1 MGRESAGE
9 LLGRLLDW
17 REAER
22 GISGSHY
29 PHEAGMSNETNNS
42 RVVVDPSLI
51 LTIEERDGDC
61 RVVPPCAGSGGSDRD
76 TYRRKI
82 HQLDPVDSPRTLTS
96 DWQPR
101 TKWVGRFAAG

>member
-1 MGRESAGE
+1 VSCSVDYSTGERPSVESVA
-9 LLGRLLDW
+9 RIT
-17 REAER
+17 A
-22 GISGSHY
+22 
-29 PHEAGMSNETNNS
+29 HEAGMSNETNNS